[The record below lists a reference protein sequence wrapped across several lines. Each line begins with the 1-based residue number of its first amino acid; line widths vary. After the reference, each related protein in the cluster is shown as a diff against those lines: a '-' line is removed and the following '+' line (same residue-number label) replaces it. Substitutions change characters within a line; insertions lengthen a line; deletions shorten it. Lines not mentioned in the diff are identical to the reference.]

1 MPHIMCLTQ
10 CSQSLQL
17 ILVVGTVRSAD
28 LKHLVL
34 AVTAGL
40 AQQDSVRPWNQRK
53 TCLKV
58 TWNQQEVK
66 LLVES
71 VEIDTLNCIN
81 DLLSQEE
88 EEDTFSEVFQ
98 SQVQLVIQVTVFP
111 SDVSRYKV
119 CLISGSANSELEHS
133 KH

>member
-1 MPHIMCLTQ
+1 MCLTQ

-17 ILVVGTVRSAD
+17 ILVVSTVRSTD

-71 VEIDTLNCIN
+71 VEVDTLNCID
-81 DLLSQEE
+81 DLLSQA
-88 EEDTFSEVFQ
+88 EEDKFSEVFQ
-98 SQVQLVIQVTVFP
+98 SQVQLVTQLTVFH
-111 SDVSRYKV
+111 SDVLRYKV
-119 CLISGSANSELEHS
+119 GLISGSAYSELEHS